1 MKFTRPLIGLVS
13 VAAVGAFAL
22 PSQAAAKTATLYFD
36 NQGKSGTGPCT
47 PAYVLTKSTPAGTPC
62 EGETVAVDDNG
73 AVTTDTYGSLSN
85 AVGWKLDTKR
95 PLTGVVNIGNYPV
108 VSSGASP
115 NQTFGGPSGADIT
128 IQVNGITVGTVS
140 GSGVAAPGGAVA
152 IPVKLKLPAKLNKKV
167 VKSVTTI
174 VKMTTG
180 VVLTGVSYGD
190 NTQSKLVFP
199 TR

>member
-1 MKFTRPLIGLVS
+1 MKFTRPVIGLVA
-13 VAAVGAFAL
+13 VAALGAFAL
-22 PSQAAAKTATLYFD
+22 PSQAAGKTATLYFD

-47 PAYVLTKSTPAGTPC
+47 PAYVLVKTTPTGTPC
-62 EGETVAVDDNG
+62 EGETVAFEDNG
-73 AVTTDTYGSLSN
+73 AVTTDTYGSVRN
-85 AVGWKLDTKR
+85 AVGFTLDAKR
-95 PLTGVVNIGNYPV
+95 PVTGVVNIGNYPI

-115 NQTFGGPSGADIT
+115 NQTAGGPSGADVT
-128 IQVNGITVGTVS
+128 IQINGITVGTVS

-180 VVLTGVSYGD
+180 VVLTGVSYGSG
-190 NTQSKLVFP
+190 TQSKLIFP